1 VLKWCCSVLL
11 DLAKKVIPLPW
22 TTGGPNDHSKP
33 QEPTSIS
40 SEVSVVDPTYYYK
53 DRVIDMK
60 QLEAIKKNLPLRFA
74 GFQPCP
80 THVTKAPKSYVW
92 VPTLQ
97 IDLNRLQIRS
107 RTICSKLSLRSLPEG
122 SWASSFDQ
130 SLGAASSSQVRR
142 FF

>member
-1 VLKWCCSVLL
+1 MLKWCCNVLL

-60 QLEAIKKNLPLRFA
+60 QLEAIKKRLPP
-74 GFQPCP
+74 G
-80 THVTKAPKSYVW
+80 
-92 VPTLQ
+92 
-97 IDLNRLQIRS
+97 IDLRSAQKMSSPFVFVFERKVIQIK
-107 RTICSKLSLRSLPEG
+107 SKLFQMK
-122 SWASSFDQ
+122 SWRDSGLLNKNAMLF
-130 SLGAASSSQVRR
+130 
-142 FF
+142 